1 MLIKSPDAFLN
12 SAGQLPSNNVSSKHI
27 VGTKDDAKLISVIES
42 QEMEPGKLD
51 NTFHDGTTLCQ
62 DY

>member
-12 SAGQLPSNNVSSKHI
+12 SAGQLPSNDVSKQI
-27 VGTKDDAKLISVIES
+27 VGTKHEVKLISVIES
-42 QEMEPGKLD
+42 QEMDPGKYEQ
-51 NTFHDGTTLCQ
+51 TFRDDTTLCQ